1 MQYKFLVTGGAGFI
15 GSSIAEKL
23 INLGHKVT
31 IFDDL
36 SSGYLRNINPTINHP
51 NLRFI
56 QGNVRDFQGCLEVS
70 QDVDYIIH
78 QAALVSVLR
87 SIEEPLLNDQKNI
100 DGFLNILEATRI
112 NKVKR
117 VIYASSSAIYGDN
130 VDKIKTEERF
140 RKTISPYA
148 LSKYVDELYASVDTR
163 VYGLK

>member
-23 INLGHKVT
+23 INLGHKDT

-36 SSGYLRNINPTINHP
+36 SSGYLRNINPIINHP

-56 QGNVRDFQGCLEVS
+56 QGNVRDFQGCPEVS

-78 QAALVSVLR
+78 QSALVSVLR

-100 DGFLNILEATRI
+100 DGLLTIFEAERI

-130 VDKIKTEERF
+130 VDKIKT
-140 RKTISPYA
+140 
-148 LSKYVDELYASVDTR
+148 
-163 VYGLK
+163 